1 MSGIWDQLFG
11 APENAQLRRLEAKL
25 DRILDH
31 LGIEYCD
38 PASSAALSPEVRR
51 LADEPRNRLAA
62 IKLHRRQSG
71 AGLREAKQAVDAYLA
86 SRVL

>member
-11 APENAQLRRLEAKL
+11 TPEHAQLRRVEAKL

-31 LGIEYCD
+31 LGLEYCD
-38 PASSAALSPEVRR
+38 PASPAALSPEVKQ
-51 LADEPRNRLAA
+51 LADESRSRIEA
-62 IKLHRRQSG
+62 IKLHRRQTG